1 MHHHHLTSELQSNL
15 SNMSG
20 QIVVRF
26 TKQISPQLCSQASL
40 ILHLVENL
48 LSLLALNLGAYLLL
62 ILVLLLSSADHSL
75 HVSQQ
80 KKTKHM

>member
-1 MHHHHLTSELQSNL
+1 MHHDHLTSKLQSNL

-48 LSLLALNLGAYLLL
+48 LILLVLNLGACLLL
-62 ILVLLLSSADHSL
+62 LLLLLSYADHLL

-80 KKTKHM
+80 QKH